1 MKLRPPP
8 SLRYL
13 VVDTSISGADF
24 KYWAWAFWPFAQPT
38 LDLGIICVVV
48 ATMAV
53 LRGVTRQSVSA
64 FRLAAVASAIH
75 VVLRFPTV
83 VGTLEEMDAF
93 ALWPWQPASRCRA
106 HFEQQPDFLG
116 PSGAQARALCT
127 ATRCAVGGVAF
138 TFVCMFLNVGACL
151 RCFLANAERPSM
163 LANPLAAQ
171 GGGADE
177 FAGLGAHDDF
187 AQAINTNATT
197 DRDYEPKPGSPHEA
211 LI

>member
-1 MKLRPPP
+1 
-8 SLRYL
+8 
-13 VVDTSISGADF
+13 
-24 KYWAWAFWPFAQPT
+24 
-38 LDLGIICVVV
+38 
-48 ATMAV
+48 
-53 LRGVTRQSVSA
+53 
-64 FRLAAVASAIH
+64 
-75 VVLRFPTV
+75 
-83 VGTLEEMDAF
+83 
-93 ALWPWQPASRCRA
+93 
-106 HFEQQPDFLG
+106 
-116 PSGAQARALCT
+116 
-127 ATRCAVGGVAF
+127 
-138 TFVCMFLNVGACL
+138 MFLNVGACL